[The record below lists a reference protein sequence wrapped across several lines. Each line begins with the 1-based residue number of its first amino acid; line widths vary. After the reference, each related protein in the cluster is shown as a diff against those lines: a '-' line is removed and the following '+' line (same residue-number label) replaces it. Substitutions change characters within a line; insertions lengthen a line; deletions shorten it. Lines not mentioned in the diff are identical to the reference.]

1 VGHHIL
7 ISCMHVFNDMDRVGP
22 RLDALDVT
30 WELADLEG
38 KQQLS
43 ADDMLD
49 IVDRFDGIVAG
60 DDQITEAVL
69 KKGAANRLKIVAKWG
84 IGIDGIDTAAAERLG
99 VAVQNTPG
107 MFGDEI
113 ADYALG
119 YLLMLHR
126 HLHRIDAGLQAGEWP
141 KLRGTSPRGRTLGVV
156 GLGSSGAQM
165 VRRGH
170 ALGMQLIGYDV
181 VPPAPE
187 LVADTGLR
195 AVDLDEL
202 FSTADVVCLHV
213 PLLPATHQLVDADRL
228 ASMKQGAMLI
238 NVARGPVV
246 DEAALIAALDSGH
259 LGAAALDVFE
269 VEPLPA
275 DSPLRGRDNVILGSH
290 NASNTYEAVV
300 RTTDQAIDNVLAG
313 MGLPS

>member
-7 ISCMHVFNDMDRVGP
+7 ISCMHVYDLMDRVGP
-22 RLDALDVT
+22 TLTAKGVT
-30 WELADLEG
+30 WDLAEYEG
-38 KQQLS
+38 QQLS
-43 ADDMLD
+43 ESELLD
-49 IVDRFDGIVAG
+49 IVERYDGIVAG
-60 DDQITEAVL
+60 DDEITAEVL
-69 KKGAANRLKIVAKWG
+69 EKGAAARLKIVAKWG
-84 IGIDGIDTAAAERLG
+84 IGVDGIDLDAAARLG
-99 VAVQNTPG
+99 IEVRNTPG

-126 HLHRIDAGLQAGEWP
+126 HLHALHAGVDAGGWP
-141 KLRGTSPRGRTLGVV
+141 KTRGTSVRGRTLGVV
-156 GLGSSGAQM
+156 GLGSSGAEM
-165 VRRGH
+165 VRRG
-170 ALGMQLIGYDV
+170 AAIGMDVLGFDV
-181 VPPAPE
+181 VAPGTE

-202 FSTADVVCLHV
+202 FASADVVSLHV
-213 PLLPATHQLVDADRL
+213 PLNTATHHLVDAARL
-228 ASMKQGAMLI
+228 ASMKDGAMLI

-246 DEAALIAALDSGH
+246 DEVALVAALDSGH

-290 NASNTYEAVV
+290 NASNTHQAVV
-300 RTTDQAIDNVLAG
+300 RTTDEAIANVLAG
-313 MGLPS
+313 IGV